1 VLWAVVAVFL
11 APVAYS
17 IIMAFVPEKSS
28 SMTALTNDVRK
39 VDPVK
44 LYEKCA
50 ACHGAN
56 GDGSDGY
63 PQLNTLG
70 KQKLTELMIA
80 YKTDAKGNSDNAAIM
95 KGQLEGLSTS
105 DINALAE
112 LISTMKPNEKMR
124 KKDDFYKEKKRDQEL
139 DTTSVSS

>member
-1 VLWAVVAVFL
+1 L

-17 IIMAFVPEKSS
+17 IIMAFVPEKST
-28 SMTALTNDVRK
+28 SMSALSNDK
-39 VDPVK
+39 TKKDPAK

-63 PQLNTLG
+63 PQLNALG
-70 KQKLTELMIA
+70 KQKLIEMMIG
-80 YKTDAKGNSDNAAIM
+80 YQTGAKGNADNGAIM
-95 KGQLEGLSTS
+95 KGQLEGLSPS
-105 DINALAE
+105 DIQE
-112 LISTMKPNEKMR
+112 LGEHISKMKPNEKMQ
-124 KKDDFYKEKKRDQEL
+124 KKDDFYKEKKREQEL